1 MCMLILIVSSV
12 GLYAQSSRDSLTYYF
27 VPQAPERTDVV
38 SSVDVEAE
46 YPGGFKELMK
56 FLGQHL
62 KYPEICVELGG
73 VQSSLTLRLIIER
86 DGTVSLIQIRL
97 QKDFDCFEEMESQAE
112 DWLNAMPKWEPA
124 FLNGESIACF
134 YNFPIHIK
142 FK

>member
-27 VPQAPERTDVV
+27 APQAPERTDVV

-46 YPGGFKELMK
+46 YSGGFKELMK
-56 FLGQHL
+56 FLGEHL

-73 VQSSLTLRLIIER
+73 VQSRFTLRLIIEK

-97 QKDFDCFEEMESQAE
+97 RKDFDCFAEMESQI
-112 DWLNAMPKWEPA
+112 DGWLNVMPKWEPA
-124 FLNGESIACF
+124 FLNGEPVACF
-134 YNFPIHIK
+134 YNLPMTICLR
-142 FK
+142 

>member
-38 SSVDVEAE
+38 SSVDVEAK
-46 YPGGFKELMK
+46 YPGGPAGLMK
-56 FLGQHL
+56 FFGQHL
-62 KYPEICVELGG
+62 KYPEICVELGK
-73 VQSSLTLRLIIER
+73 QSRLTLRLIIEK

-97 QKDFDCFEEMESQAE
+97 RKDFDCFAEMESQI
-112 DWLNAMPKWEPA
+112 DGWLNAMPKWEPA
-124 FLNGESIACF
+124 FLNGESTACF